1 MRHFNRA
8 VLLCQCPGQWCHFKT
23 VCIWEGDNNIFI
35 SFQIDNN
42 WSQPNF
48 YEFLNFYE
56 LKLLTLNTE
65 IKVPVTSPAGLFG
78 CDARIFHLWSFLYY
92 CIRVHVSRPILSYQN
107 SEQYHLFCFF
117 WFCKRG
123 KYGNNMD
130 DYWKSCGNHHTHHT
144 IFMMKDPLKRFGF
157 FASYSKVGLRGIYS
171 WINIVG
177 NIK

>member
-1 MRHFNRA
+1 MKHFNRS
-8 VLLCQCPGQWCHFKT
+8 VLLCQWPVQWCHFKT

-107 SEQYHLFCFF
+107 SEQYHLYSASSGSVKEENTEII
-117 WFCKRG
+117 WMIIG
-123 KYGNNMD
+123 KVVATTTHTTQSLW
-130 DYWKSCGNHHTHHT
+130 WK
-144 IFMMKDPLKRFGF
+144 ILWKDLDFLQVTPKS
-157 FASYSKVGLRGIYS
+157 A
-171 WINIVG
+171 
-177 NIK
+177 